1 MLRFLTAGESHG
13 PCLTVII
20 EGIPA
25 GLYINIDQINEE
37 LARRQ
42 QGYGRGGRMKIE
54 KDSADIVSG
63 VRFGQTLGSP
73 ITIIIKNR
81 DWENWQQRMSVA
93 GAKAGESV
101 TNARPGHADLTGVL
115 KYDRQDIRD
124 ILERASARETAARV
138 AVGTIM
144 KQFLRAAASIEIASH
159 VINIGGVKF
168 DKPVTFSMIK
178 NNSSQET
185 GCIDQQTETAMKA
198 IIDKASQNGD
208 TLGGVFE
215 IVATNVLVGLGS
227 HIQWDCRLDTKLTAA
242 LMSIPAIKGV
252 EIGDGFEYANLPGSQ
267 AHDEIFHKAGTGY
280 FRKTNHA
287 GGIEGGMSNGEDII
301 ARAVMKP
308 IPTLMKP
315 LQSVNILTNAAV
327 AANTERSDAC
337 AVPAAA
343 VVGEAMMAITLAEV
357 LLQKFGSDNM
367 ADLSNAIKS
376 YTNRINRC

>member
-13 PCLTVII
+13 PCLTAII
-20 EGIPA
+20 EGLPA
-25 GLYINIDQINEE
+25 GLSLDIDQINEE

-54 KDSADIVSG
+54 KDTVDIVSG

-73 ITIIIKNR
+73 ITLIIKNR
-81 DWENWQQRMSVA
+81 DWGNWQEQMSVM
-93 GAKAGESV
+93 GAEAGEAV
-101 TNARPGHADLTGVL
+101 TNARPGHADLTGIL

-138 AVGTIM
+138 AVGAIM
-144 KQFLRAAASIEIASH
+144 KQFLQAAANIEIASH

-168 DKPVTFSMIK
+168 DKPVTFSVI
-178 NNSSQET
+178 NNNRSQET
-185 GCIDQQTETAMKA
+185 GCVDQETEIAMKE
-198 IIDKASQNGD
+198 IIDKAKQNGD

-215 IVATNVLVGLGS
+215 ISATNLLVGLGS
-227 HIQWDCRLDTKLTAA
+227 HIQWDRRLDTKLTAA

-252 EIGDGFEYANLPGSQ
+252 EIGDGFYYANLPGSQ
-267 AHDEIFHKAGTGY
+267 AHDEIFYEAQKGY
-280 FRKTNHA
+280 YRKTNHA

-301 ARAVMKP
+301 VRAIMKP
-308 IPTLMKP
+308 IPTLMTP

-327 AANTERSDAC
+327 KANTERSDAC

-343 VVGEAMMAITLAEV
+343 VVGEAMTAITLAET
-357 LLQKFGSDNM
+357 LIEKFSSDNM
-367 ADLSNAIKS
+367 ADLLSAIES
-376 YTNRINRC
+376 YNLRINRC